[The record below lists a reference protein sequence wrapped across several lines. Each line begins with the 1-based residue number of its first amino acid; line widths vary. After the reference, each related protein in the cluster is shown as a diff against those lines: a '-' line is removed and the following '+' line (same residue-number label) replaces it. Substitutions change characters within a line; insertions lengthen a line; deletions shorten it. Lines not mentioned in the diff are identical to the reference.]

1 MNIFD
6 AAKDKIEE
14 LSDKVL
20 DKGSEVAAEKAGGDY
35 AEQIQQARDVA
46 DEKIGTAAAAD
57 ADPLPEA
64 DPETGS
70 VPPLGA

>member
-1 MNIFD
+1 MNVFD

-20 DKGSEVAAEKAGGDY
+20 DKGSEAAGDATGGQY
-35 AEQIQQARDVA
+35 TEQINQARDAA
-46 DEKIGTAAAAD
+46 DERIGDGPAAE

-64 DPETGS
+64 DPESGT
-70 VPPLGA
+70 VPPLGG

>member
-1 MNIFD
+1 MNVFD

-20 DKGSEVAAEKAGGDY
+20 DKGSEVAGEKTGGNY
-35 AEQIQQARDVA
+35 AEQIDQARDVA
-46 DEKIGTAAAAD
+46 DEKIGTGAAAD

-64 DPETGS
+64 DPESGT
-70 VPPLGA
+70 VPPLGG